1 MAIPARNILIMLI
14 RKEGMIMLWKKSVL
28 YVALAVALL
37 VGVHNAAAAPMLLGT
52 THGGGWSSENFS
64 ELVEIDAAT
73 GALVRTIGPVGYR
86 VNGLAWDATTGKLYG
101 GTSYGDPN
109 YNGLIEIN
117 MTTGAGTPIGAAGW
131 GTAGG
136 NPVTNITLNSIGQ
149 MYGWT
154 ENSDD
159 LVSIDTTTGIATV
172 VGESGI
178 GTWENGLAFDSSD
191 TLYMFNGGTDVYTI
205 NPLTG
210 VATYI
215 GGVTGFDQTYGHLA
229 HHGVFNPGTSDYY
242 GLSTT
247 PAYGTSYDQ
256 AIYVVDAPSL
266 AITSTLPTLQNLH
279 TLAFVG
285 DQEYVIPE
293 PATLTLL
300 GLGLVGL
307 ATARRRRRK

>member
-1 MAIPARNILIMLI
+1 MPARNILIMLI

-117 MTTGAGTPIGAAGW
+117 MTTGAGTPIGASNW
-131 GTAGG
+131 GDTSAT
-136 NPVTNITLNSIGQ
+136 PVTNITVNSMGQ
-149 MYGWT
+149 MYGWS
-154 ENSDD
+154 EDYDN

-172 VGESGI
+172 VGESGLS
-178 GTWENGLAFDSSD
+178 TWEYGLAFDSSD
-191 TLYMFNGGTDVYTI
+191 ILYMFNGDDEPKPVYTV

-210 VATYI
+210 ATTHF
-215 GGVTGFDQTYGHLA
+215 GDVTGFNPTYGEDV
-229 HHGVFNPGTSDYY
+229 HHGVFYPLRAQYY
-242 GLSTT
+242 GISDWDIDNPLR
-247 PAYGTSYDQ
+247 
-256 AIYVVDAPSL
+256 AIYVVEMSGL
-266 AITSTLPTLQNLH
+266 TITSTLPTLQNLH

-285 DQEYVIPE
+285 DEEYVIPE

-307 ATARRRRRK
+307 ATARRKRRK